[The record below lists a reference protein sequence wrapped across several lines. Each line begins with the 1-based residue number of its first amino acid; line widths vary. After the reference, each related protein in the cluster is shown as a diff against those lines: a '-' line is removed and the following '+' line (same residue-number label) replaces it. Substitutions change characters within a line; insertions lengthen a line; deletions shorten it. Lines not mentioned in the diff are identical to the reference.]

1 MEDALKLAE
10 ESEGDNQVSD
20 VGELLVNVSS
30 EVGLYVR
37 DINVEFDEITVEL
50 VVTVLQESVV
60 LSLEFLDITGKF
72 VNNVADVLKVMLLKS
87 LELLDGAE

>member
-60 LSLEFLDITGKF
+60 LSLEFLHITGKF